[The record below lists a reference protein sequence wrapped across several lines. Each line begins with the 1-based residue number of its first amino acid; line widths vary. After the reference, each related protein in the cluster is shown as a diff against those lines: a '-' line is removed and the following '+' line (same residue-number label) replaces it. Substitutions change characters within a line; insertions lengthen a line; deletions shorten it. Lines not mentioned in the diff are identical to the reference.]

1 MFGLRTKKIYIDSR
15 FRTDSSASNSD
26 FSIEL
31 QETLD
36 LPEQCAAYIDDIAL
50 PVTWYNC
57 DENKIKLYVRKNWSM
72 VYQMEM

>member
-36 LPEQCAAYIDDIAL
+36 LPEQCAAYIDDIATCNMAIIVMKIL
-50 PVTWYNC
+50 INYML
-57 DENKIKLYVRKNWSM
+57 EN
-72 VYQMEM
+72 